1 MPDKRRHRGAHP
13 LDKTL
18 FADPKLPHLRSAVE
32 DLSWLLGRGYSQTAA
47 LKIVGDKHALQK
59 RQRTALS
66 RSACSDEARENR
78 RGKVLSVSQMQGR
91 TLGIDG
97 FNCIITVE
105 AALSGGVILEGRD
118 GACRD
123 LASVHGSYRR
133 VEETQ
138 QALEALTQVIA
149 QARPESV
156 CWYLDRPVSNSGV
169 LASLIRD
176 QDPSWQVELVFNPD
190 KALVVDGRW
199 AVASSDAWVLDKC
212 PHWFDLTGIV
222 IAELQGVW
230 KLEF

>member
-18 FADPKLPHLRSAVE
+18 FADAKLPHLRSAVE

-78 RGKVLSVSQMQGR
+78 TGKALSVTEMEGR
-91 TLGIDG
+91 PLGIDG

-138 QALEALTQVIA
+138 RALEALTRVIA
-149 QARPESV
+149 LACPRSV

-169 LASLIRD
+169 LASMIRA
-176 QDPSWQVELVFNPD
+176 QEPNWQVELVFNPD
-190 KALVVDGRW
+190 KSLVVDETW

-212 PHWFDLTGIV
+212 THWFDLTGIA
-222 IAELQGVW
+222 IAEFPNIW
-230 KLEF
+230 RLEF